1 MRAGL
6 RHGCGPYARALR
18 AAAIGAL
25 ALLSGCATMRSP
37 VDPLEPVNRAMFEV
51 NEVADK
57 WVMKPVADAYVAVV
71 PQLIRT
77 GVSNVFNNIDDLF
90 SGVNALLQGKT
101 DKAGN
106 DFGRVLLNTMVM
118 GGLFD
123 VASDL
128 GIERGGEDFGQ
139 TFGVWGFPQ
148 GPYLFVPFVGPTT
161 VRDGT
166 GLIVRIYTGPANWIP
181 DVAVR
186 NSLWGLGAVDI
197 RAGASDALS
206 IAETAAL
213 DKYRFIRDA
222 YLQRRQYL
230 LHDGKPPPE
239 KEEE

>member
-57 WVMKPVADAYVAVV
+57 WVMKPIADAYVAVI

-90 SGVNALLQGKT
+90 SGVNALLQGKP

-106 DFGRVLLNTMVM
+106 DFGRVLLNTFVM

-123 VASDL
+123 VASDI

-230 LHDGKPPPE
+230 LYDGKPPPE